1 MQAIPRAPRPWRSF
15 LPAFAAALTACGG
28 GGGSATAA
36 PAPAPV
42 AAPAPT
48 PAPAPAPAPAPSN
61 NWTLTWSDEFD
72 DPAGTVPKAG
82 NWNYDLGNAENN
94 GWGNREFQYYTAN
107 PRNAQTDGAGMLV
120 ITAEKATNP
129 GPCWNNKP
137 CDYTSA
143 RIHTNNKV
151 SFTYGKVEARMKL
164 PTGKGVWPAFWTLG
178 TDIATNPWPKSGEID
193 IMEFVPQTPNSTYGT
208 LHGPGYSGAQ
218 GIGKSVDLGA
228 PVINDFHT
236 YTIVKRPNEIIWYV
250 DGKEFHRLTPANLPA
265 GGTWVFE
272 KPFFV
277 ILNLAVGGD
286 WPGAPDATTPLPA
299 RMLVDWVRIYK
310 EN

>member
-1 MQAIPRAPRPWRSF
+1 MHPPITRAPGPWRGV
-15 LPAFAAALTACGG
+15 LPAIAAVLTACGG

-36 PAPAPV
+36 PAPA
-42 AAPAPT
+42 AS
-48 PAPAPAPAPAPSN
+48 APAPSN
-61 NWTLTWSDEFD
+61 SWSLVWSDEFD
-72 DPAGTVPKAG
+72 GAAGSVPKAAH
-82 NWNYDLGNAENN
+82 WNYDLGNAEHN

-107 PRNAQTDGAGMLV
+107 ARNAQHDGAGMLV

-129 GPCWNNKP
+129 GPCWNGKP

-143 RIHTNNKV
+143 RIQTSGKV

-164 PTGKGVWPAFWTLG
+164 PSGQGIWPAFWSLG
-178 TDIATNPWPKSGEID
+178 ADIATNPWPASGEID
-193 IMEFVPQTPNSTYGT
+193 IMEFIGKTPN
-208 LHGPGYSGAQ
+208 
-218 GIGKSVDLGA
+218 V
-228 PVINDFHT
+228 FHT
-236 YTIVKRPNEIIWYV
+236 YTIIKRPNEIIWQV
-250 DGKEFHRLTPANLPA
+250 DGVEYHRLTPAQLPA
-265 GGTWVFE
+265 GGTWAFE

>member
-1 MQAIPRAPRPWRSF
+1 MTTMTPLPRPWRHV
-15 LPAFAAALTACGG
+15 LPAVAFALTACGG
-28 GGGSATAA
+28 GGSTAA
-36 PAPAPV
+36 PATAPAAAPAAPV
-42 AAPAPT
+42 ASAPV
-48 PAPAPAPAPAPSN
+48 PSN
-61 NWTLTWSDEFD
+61 NWSLVWSDEFD
-72 DPAGTVPKAG
+72 GGAGTVPNAAH
-82 NWNYDLGNAENN
+82 WNYDLGNKEAN
-94 GWGNREFQYYTAN
+94 GWGNREFQYYTSNA
-107 PRNAQTDGAGMLV
+107 RNAQMDGAGMLV
-120 ITAEKATNP
+120 IAAEKAANP
-129 GPCWNNKP
+129 GPCWNDKP
-137 CDYTSA
+137 CEYTSA
-143 RIHTNNKV
+143 RIHSNNKV

-164 PTGKGVWPAFWTLG
+164 PTGKGIWPAFWTLG
-178 TDIATNPWPKSGEID
+178 TDIATNPWPASGEID

-218 GIGKSVDLGA
+218 GIGKPVDLGA
-228 PVINDFHT
+228 PVVNDFHT
-236 YTIVKRPNEIIWYV
+236 YTIIKRPNEIVWYV

-265 GGTWVFE
+265 GGKWVFE

>member
-1 MQAIPRAPRPWRSF
+1 MNQPITRAPGPWRGA
-15 LPAFAAALTACGG
+15 LPVVAAVLTACGG
-28 GGGSATAA
+28 GGGAATAA
-36 PAPAPV
+36 PAPAP
-42 AAPAPT
+42 AAS
-48 PAPAPAPAPAPSN
+48 APAPSN
-61 NWTLTWSDEFD
+61 SWSLVWSDEFD
-72 DPAGTVPKAG
+72 GAAGSAPKAAH
-82 NWNYDLGNAENN
+82 WNYDLGNAENN
-94 GWGNREFQYYTAN
+94 GWGNHEFQYYTAN
-107 PRNAQTDGAGMLV
+107 ARNAQHDGSGMLV

-129 GPCWNNKP
+129 GPCWNGKP

-143 RIHTNNKV
+143 RIHTSNKV

-164 PTGKGVWPAFWTLG
+164 PSGQGIWPAFWTLG
-178 TDIATNPWPKSGEID
+178 ADIATNPWPACGEID
-193 IMEFVPQTPNSTYGT
+193 IMEFIGKTPNVTYGT

-218 GIGKSVDLGA
+218 GIGKPRDFGV
-228 PVINDFHT
+228 PVANDFHT
-236 YTIVKRPNEIIWYV
+236 YTIIKRPGEIIWQV
-250 DGKEFHRLTPANLPA
+250 DGVEYHRLTPAQLPA
-265 GGTWVFE
+265 GGTWAFE

>member
-1 MQAIPRAPRPWRSF
+1 MKPMTPPPRPWRGF
-15 LPAFAAALTACGG
+15 LPALAFALTACGG

-36 PAPAPV
+36 PATPAAATPAAPV
-42 AAPAPT
+42 AS
-48 PAPAPAPAPAPSN
+48 APAPSN
-61 NWTLTWSDEFD
+61 SWSLVWSDEFD
-72 DPAGTVPKAG
+72 GAAGTVPNAA
-82 NWNYDLGNAENN
+82 NWNYDLGNKEAS
-94 GWGNREFQYYTAN
+94 GWGNREFQYYTSSA
-107 PRNAQTDGAGMLV
+107 RNAQMNGAGMLV

-129 GPCWNNKP
+129 GPCWNDKP

-143 RIHTNNKV
+143 RIHTSTKV
-151 SFTYGKVEARMKL
+151 GFTYGKVEARMKL
-164 PTGKGVWPAFWTLG
+164 PPGQGVWPAFWALG

-218 GIGKSVDLGA
+218 GIGKPVDLGA
-228 PVINDFHT
+228 PVVNDFHT
-236 YTIVKRPNEIIWYV
+236 YTIIKRPNEIVWYV
-250 DGKEFHRLTPANLPA
+250 DGKEYHRLTPALLPA

-277 ILNLAVGGD
+277 ILNLAIGGD
-286 WPGAPDATTPLPA
+286 WPGPPDATTPLPA
-299 RMLVDWVRIYK
+299 QMQVDWVRIYK

>member
-1 MQAIPRAPRPWRSF
+1 MPTINRVTRPWRSV
-15 LPAFAAALTACGG
+15 LSAAAIALTACGG

-36 PAPAPV
+36 
-42 AAPAPT
+42 T
-48 PAPAPAPAPAPSN
+48 PAATPATPTTPAPSN
-61 NWTLTWSDEFD
+61 SWTLVWSDEFD
-72 DPAGTVPKAG
+72 DAAGTVPKAAH
-82 NWNYDLGNAENN
+82 WNYDLGNAENN
-94 GWGNREFQYYTAN
+94 GWGNREYQYYTKDA
-107 PRNAQTDGAGMLV
+107 RNAQTDGNGMLV
-120 ITAEKATNP
+120 ITAERATNP
-129 GPCWNNKP
+129 GPCWNGKP
-137 CDYTSA
+137 CEFTSA

-218 GIGKSVDLGA
+218 GIGKPVDLGA
-228 PVINDFHT
+228 PVVNDFHT
-236 YTIVKRPNEIIWYV
+236 YTIIKRPNEIVWYV
-250 DGKEFHRLTPANLPA
+250 DGKEFHRLTPAQLPA

-277 ILNLAVGGD
+277 ILNLAIGGD
-286 WPGAPDATTPLPA
+286 WPGAPDATTPA
-299 RMLVDWVRIYK
+299 TSRMLVDWVRIYK